1 MGYLASGL
9 EMLGKVAKQY
19 RFIQRFHLWLDVGAV
34 YVISSRTG
42 YRVPICAGGMFYVE
56 SINLNKSFTAIRNS
70 LEV

>member
-1 MGYLASGL
+1 
-9 EMLGKVAKQY
+9 MLVAPVPVTAY
-19 RFIQRFHLWLDVGAV
+19 RLPRN
-34 YVISSRTG
+34 G

>member
-1 MGYLASGL
+1 
-9 EMLGKVAKQY
+9 MLVAP
-19 RFIQRFHLWLDVGAV
+19 VPV
-34 YVISSRTG
+34 TE